1 MRLLLALTCAMVL
14 VDTVFY
20 AALVPYSAEKFGLS
34 KPSVGSGSQW
44 GSGAL
49 SWVSAFTWLVTRAP
63 EERRGR

>member
-1 MRLLLALTCAMVL
+1 MCLMLALTCAMVP
-14 VDTVFY
+14 VDMVFY

-49 SWVSAFTWLVTRAP
+49 SWVSAFAWIVARAP
-63 EERRGR
+63 EERRGS